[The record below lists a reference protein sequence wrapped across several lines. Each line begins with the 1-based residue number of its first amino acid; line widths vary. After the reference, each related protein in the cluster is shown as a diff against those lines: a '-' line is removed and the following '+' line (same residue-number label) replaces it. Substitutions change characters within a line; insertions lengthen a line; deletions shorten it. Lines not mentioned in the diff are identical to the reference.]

1 MSDKKTVHRVLSDL
15 VTASLNTLKNS
26 LHDLEIS
33 AANETKSTA
42 GDKYETAL
50 AMLQAEQ
57 VIVSNQIQQT
67 KEQLILI
74 KTLDSHLNT
83 SNVVI
88 GSLIE
93 TESSYFYISTAVGK
107 FMVLKNKPVFAISE
121 LSPLGKILKGCKQHD
136 TIILNNFNHHIIEV
150 L

>member
-1 MSDKKTVHRVLSDL
+1 MSDKKRVHRVLSDL
-15 VTASLNTLKNS
+15 VTDRLQTLQHNLSELK
-26 LHDLEIS
+26 IS

-67 KEQLILI
+67 KEQLTLI
-74 KTLDSHLNT
+74 KTLDSHLKN
-83 SNVVI
+83 SNIVT
-88 GSLIE
+88 GSLVE
-93 TESSYFYISTAVGK
+93 TETSYFYISTAVGK
-107 FMVLKNKPVFAISE
+107 FTVLKNKPVFAISE

-136 TIILNNFNHHIIEV
+136 TIILNNFTHQIIE
-150 L
+150 LL